1 MNTDGRINGIL
12 FGKGQREGYEL
23 EGLGARGK
31 VGQPVVAEAD
41 LQVDGFSGVGVEDDL
56 RAAGDHLQGGD
67 EISQRI

>member
-1 MNTDGRINGIL
+1 MEADKWDSFWERAKRGMRIG
-12 FGKGQREGYEL
+12 
-23 EGLGARGK
+23 GLGAEGK